1 MYLQIIIKYSIIIFS
16 ASLLIPYIFYR
27 INSSNKMAFKQ
38 WLNIFDVSIL
48 EIIFTIGCLFII
60 LLFNTIQIIIPS
72 LLSLYF
78 IILFGNKIENRKIL
92 IPISKKYLS
101 AFLFIFLLY
110 SSILIFSNLNSLVER
125 LQNINKIR
133 IVQFILTF
141 PIFLGFIFNIKLKD
155 FNFKIRFVDIIYSV
169 VVFVLLKVFY
179 LYITDIDFLN
189 NITVKYFIVNLIQ
202 HIYYPSI
209 VEEIIFRGFLLSAL
223 LSFNIRGDKANII
236 QAIIFGF
243 SHMFGYKEI
252 TLISFFMPFVQIFIG
267 YLIGKM
273 YLKNKSISSCILVHA
288 LIDTL

>member
-1 MYLQIIIKYSIIIFS
+1 MYLQIIIKYLIVIFC
-16 ASLLIPYIFYR
+16 ATILIPYIVYKLQPTKR
-27 INSSNKMAFKQ
+27 QNYNE
-38 WLNIFDVSIL
+38 WLNDLDVTLLEVIFISI
-48 EIIFTIGCLFII
+48 CLI
-60 LLFNTIQIIIPS
+60 LILIFNTIQLIIPAI
-72 LLSLYF
+72 LSLYF
-78 IILFGNKIENRKIL
+78 LILGRNKIENIKIL

-133 IVQFILTF
+133 FVQFIITF
-141 PIFLGFIFNIKLKD
+141 PIFLGFIFNIRLKD
-155 FNFKIRFVDIIYSV
+155 FNWRIRLIDIIFSLII
-169 VVFVLLKVFY
+169 FILIKVLY
-179 LYITDIDFLN
+179 LYISDIEVLK
-189 NITVKYFIVNLIQ
+189 NISFKYLIANFIQ

-209 VEEIIFRGFLLSAL
+209 VEEVIFRGFLLSAL
-223 LSFNIRGDKANII
+223 LSFNIRSDKANII

-273 YLKNKSISSCILVHA
+273 YLKNKSISSCIILHT

>member
-78 IILFGNKIENRKIL
+78 IIIFGNKIENRKIL

>member
-92 IPISKKYLS
+92 IPINKKYLS

-223 LSFNIRGDKANII
+223 LSFNIRGDKANIM